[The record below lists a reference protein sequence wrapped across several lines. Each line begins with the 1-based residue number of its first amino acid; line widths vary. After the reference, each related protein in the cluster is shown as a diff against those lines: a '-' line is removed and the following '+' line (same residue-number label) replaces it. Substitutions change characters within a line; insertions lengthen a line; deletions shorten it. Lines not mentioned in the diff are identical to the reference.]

1 MNKEEL
7 KAKIKERYSSRC
19 EILDRSPRRI
29 YVTVDK
35 KEVRDIASFLFQE
48 LGARL
53 SICTGLETSHNFEF
67 LYHYSFDAMEV
78 TVTVRAILNKAEPEI
93 ESIKDIIPAAE
104 WIEFENNELLGIN
117 FIGNPRKRRF
127 ILAEDWPDGVYPLR
141 KNGEE
146 SNG

>member
-1 MNKEEL
+1 MNKEQL
-7 KAKIKERYSSRC
+7 KEKIAGRYAGRC
-19 EILDRSPRRI
+19 EILDHSPRRI
-29 YVTVDK
+29 YVTIDK
-35 KEVRDIASFLFQE
+35 KEARDVASFFFQE

-67 LYHYSFDAMEV
+67 LYHFSFDEIGL
-78 TVTVRAILNKAEPEI
+78 TVTVRAILGKANPEI

-104 WIEFENNELLGIN
+104 WIEYENNELLGID

-146 SNG
+146 HNG